1 MEIITELTRSEKPSS
16 TALGYFDGIHKGHR
30 AVIEEAVEE
39 AKKRELV
46 PTVFT
51 LLQSPRTVLRGEQS
65 NNIITLDEKLSIL
78 ENLGIEQVY
87 LIDFNSI
94 KNITANDFVRDVLCG
109 CFHARHVSCGFNY
122 HFGAGAQGS
131 GEKLEEMCKNY
142 DITVFARP
150 RITMDEKPISSTRI
164 RECIVRGDIT
174 SANNM
179 LGRQYGFCLPVIHGR
194 QLGRQ
199 WGTPTLNQ
207 EFPEG
212 LVKPCFGVYV
222 SVVTA
227 HGKKYCGVTNVG
239 VKPTVGSDK
248 VLIETWMPDYTGRD
262 LYDETLDV
270 RFLQFIRGEKKFSG
284 IDELKAEILK
294 NGELAKKI
302 FQQHDFI

>member
-1 MEIITELTRSEKPSS
+1 MEIITELERSEKPSS

-131 GEKLEEMCKNY
+131 GEKLEEVCKEY
-142 DITVFARP
+142 GITVFARP

-164 RECIVRGDIT
+164 RECIVRGDIEA
-174 SANNM
+174 ANNM
-179 LGRQYGFCLPVIHGR
+179 
-194 QLGRQ
+194 LGRQ

-270 RFLQFIRGEKKFSG
+270 RFLQFIRGERKFSD